1 MSGNNPAVEDVE
13 LLNPFNGINATG
25 AARHYIARVQGQ
37 PANIGIFVDQTY
49 DIGRIEDVHW
59 NPWFDASPAYVAYQI
74 NYGVGFLIA
83 RTDWEYVL
91 NTFVFGM
98 SVGYQFVQS
107 STGSCNGNFVGIGAD
122 CCTNSSVQVDSA
134 DPWGIL
140 ISNGEFTSFSFG
152 ADTPQDHTQIV
163 VSKSNSG
170 AVRFVSSAFWGP
182 SHKIADISG
191 TGSVGFESCIMNEWD
206 AKNTGQAALVVS
218 GGDVQVRGCDF
229 QRAHKGG
236 QVLLLPGAGK
246 AIVTDNLMTGAMNV
260 TNAGAKL
267 LICQNNAPDS

>member
-1 MSGNNPAVEDVE
+1 
-13 LLNPFNGINATG
+13 
-25 AARHYIARVQGQ
+25 
-37 PANIGIFVDQTY
+37 
-49 DIGRIEDVHW
+49 
-59 NPWFDASPAYVAYQI
+59 
-74 NYGVGFLIA
+74 
-83 RTDWEYVL
+83 
-91 NTFVFGM
+91 M
-98 SVGYQFVQS
+98 SVGYSFVES

-122 CCTNSSVQVDSA
+122 CCTNSSVRVDSA

-191 TGSVGFESCIMNEWD
+191 TGSVGFESCIFNEWD

-218 GGDVQVRGCDF
+218 GGDVQVRGSDF

-236 QVLLLPGAGK
+236 QVLLLPGSGK